1 MRKLNPKK
9 RRFSTPLVLTVLKS
23 IQVMFPSPPTPATNT
38 ICFVI
43 FQMQIQ
49 LATGSNMN

>member
-9 RRFSTPLVLTVLKS
+9 GSISTPTILAVSKS
-23 IQVMFPSPPTPATNT
+23 TQVMFPSPPTPATNT

-43 FQMQIQ
+43 FQLQMQ
-49 LATGSNMN
+49 LAT